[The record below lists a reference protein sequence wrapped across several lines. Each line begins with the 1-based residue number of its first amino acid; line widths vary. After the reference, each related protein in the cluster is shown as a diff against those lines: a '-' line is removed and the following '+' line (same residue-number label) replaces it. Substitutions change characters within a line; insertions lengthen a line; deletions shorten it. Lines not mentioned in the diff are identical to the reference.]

1 MISEGSRDTEDWGN
15 DAEKSALPSQEKITL
30 YIQIENSNFEV
41 YISQYYC
48 LFLLNKLILDEHNR
62 LLQKLLFWEKF
73 RIMRYKRY
81 FFYSSQFFFNNK

>member
-1 MISEGSRDTEDWGN
+1 MLFFWTFSQVSTKILSSAVFNIKKMFLEHQIRMISEGSRDTEDWGN

-48 LFLLNKLILDEHNR
+48 LF
-62 LLQKLLFWEKF
+62 
-73 RIMRYKRY
+73 Y
-81 FFYSSQFFFNNK
+81 